1 MSHSSLRILVVDD
14 EINIL
19 KSMKRLFKQA
29 GYEVFIA
36 SSGAEGLALLEKQH
50 INVILSDFRMPQM
63 DGGQFLS
70 KVKALYPHIVSLILS
85 GYADFDSVLVV
96 MNSGNAYKFLTKPW
110 ENAALLEEVEEAF
123 RHYQAH
129 TQLALSLEQSKFY
142 ENTIQLNETV
152 KQLFSAGTP
161 FTLGYFELSNAS
173 DLKRQQ
179 IDIGSLT
186 QLLHDYI
193 REQWKKN
200 CSLHVVNEN
209 SLVLLTLECDE
220 FSHFSK
226 LVTNLEQYL
235 WHTLHDH
242 KVDVGVSFI
251 ASTNLDTTTD
261 YILETLKEAT
271 VRIHSS
277 SQITPIDHQYLLS
290 KQRQLTIKSDVG
302 RALRMNHLSLV
313 YQPKI
318 ALGSGVIESAEV
330 LLRWYH
336 KSLGW
341 ISPEEFID
349 VLEADGQIN
358 SITDWVIDNGLK
370 ELSRLLKISNEIQS
384 FSINVSASQ
393 LINLNIVKTIK
404 AGLHKYQIDPSKL
417 EIEVTETSLIEN
429 LTTTSRTLDALK
441 DLGVTIAIDDFGVGY
456 SSFAYLTKLPID
468 VLKLDRALLEDIEF
482 NHDTLVLVE
491 NLVKTCHNLNI
502 KVVAEGIETQ
512 AALEKVNLTNCD
524 YVQGFYYSA
533 PVSCAE
539 IEQLFVEQPFLIN
552 VS

>member
-110 ENAALLEEVEEAF
+110 ENAALLEEVEGAF

-193 REQWKKN
+193 R
-200 CSLHVVNEN
+200 
-209 SLVLLTLECDE
+209 
-220 FSHFSK
+220 
-226 LVTNLEQYL
+226 
-235 WHTLHDH
+235 
-242 KVDVGVSFI
+242 
-251 ASTNLDTTTD
+251 
-261 YILETLKEAT
+261 
-271 VRIHSS
+271 
-277 SQITPIDHQYLLS
+277 
-290 KQRQLTIKSDVG
+290 
-302 RALRMNHLSLV
+302 
-313 YQPKI
+313 
-318 ALGSGVIESAEV
+318 
-330 LLRWYH
+330 
-336 KSLGW
+336 
-341 ISPEEFID
+341 
-349 VLEADGQIN
+349 
-358 SITDWVIDNGLK
+358 
-370 ELSRLLKISNEIQS
+370 
-384 FSINVSASQ
+384 
-393 LINLNIVKTIK
+393 
-404 AGLHKYQIDPSKL
+404 
-417 EIEVTETSLIEN
+417 
-429 LTTTSRTLDALK
+429 
-441 DLGVTIAIDDFGVGY
+441 
-456 SSFAYLTKLPID
+456 
-468 VLKLDRALLEDIEF
+468 
-482 NHDTLVLVE
+482 
-491 NLVKTCHNLNI
+491 
-502 KVVAEGIETQ
+502 
-512 AALEKVNLTNCD
+512 
-524 YVQGFYYSA
+524 
-533 PVSCAE
+533 
-539 IEQLFVEQPFLIN
+539 
-552 VS
+552 